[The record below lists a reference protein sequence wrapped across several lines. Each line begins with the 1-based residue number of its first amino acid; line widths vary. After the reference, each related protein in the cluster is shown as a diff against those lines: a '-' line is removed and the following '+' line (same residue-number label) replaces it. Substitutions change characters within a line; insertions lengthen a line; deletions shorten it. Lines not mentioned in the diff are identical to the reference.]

1 VLNRS
6 TSSHLTRL
14 TPWLIASAI
23 LLFLYWKIPLYQ
35 FLERNPGGSYIS
47 LAFFTFGQTI
57 LGLMTDGFALF
68 FAIKAV
74 GCKCSF
80 WSLVMARS
88 ASYSLGVFNYALG
101 QGGFGYCLKRLGM
114 RFTDITNTLALSNI
128 VNVGMLLLVGA
139 MAVLFGARESRDTF
153 YLKAVEWLPIVTLTL
168 LVFYLVILK
177 AWPRF
182 SSRSTVL
189 APLLKS
195 GIRGHCLLA
204 LARLPHILL
213 LTVGHWGAL
222 SLWKIHVPLDIALTF
237 LPLMLGAAALPISPA
252 GLGTTQAAEVL
263 LFSSYAVGTSPSD
276 RMAITLGFSLC
287 YYFIALTAQGLIGV
301 IGAIAF
307 RRHIGELRTEDWS
320 ISGTVS
326 AEEAASRL

>member
-1 VLNRS
+1 MLNRS
-6 TSSHLTRL
+6 THSHLTRL
-14 TPWLIASAI
+14 APWLIASGILI
-23 LLFLYWKIPLYQ
+23 LLSWKIPLYQ
-35 FLERNPGGSYIS
+35 FLERNPGGSYIL
-47 LAFFTFGQTI
+47 LAFFTCGQTI
-57 LGLMTDGFALF
+57 VGLMTDGLALF

-74 GCKCSF
+74 GSRCSF
-80 WSLVMARS
+80 WSLVMARI

-128 VNVGMLLLVGA
+128 VNVGMLLLVGT
-139 MAVLFGARESRDTF
+139 MAVLFGAREARDTLH
-153 YLKAVEWLPIVTLTL
+153 LKAAEWLPMLTFTL

-182 SSRSTVL
+182 SSRTAFL

-222 SLWKIHVPLDIALTF
+222 SLWRIQVPLDIALTF
-237 LPLMLGAAALPISPA
+237 LPLMLGAAALPISPT

-263 LFSSYAVGTSPSD
+263 LFSSYAVGASPSE

-307 RRHIGELRTEDWS
+307 RRHIRGLKTEELLD
-320 ISGTVS
+320 
-326 AEEAASRL
+326 